1 MSHVALTTRCLP
13 RVRPPSTLRQVFAWR
28 TRPANDRLN
37 EFQAASARAVRGVS
51 LLGACCRSSERL
63 VDWIDRSLASD
74 LPGAR
79 SCCT

>member
-37 EFQAASARAVRGVS
+37 EFQAASARAVRGVES
-51 LLGACCRSSERL
+51 ARCLLPVERAAGRL
-63 VDWIDRSLASD
+63 D
-74 LPGAR
+74 
-79 SCCT
+79 